1 MTRKEIKFVSDLSK
15 EYDQIIEIGS
25 GMSTLI
31 WAKTFK
37 SVIAIESRLEWYR
50 KIDKISNQR
59 SVANVNLLFAPP
71 ESCAFNNK
79 GGELWN
85 CRLPTDYGTIKEFEL
100 YFITVQKVLS
110 EITRPTVIFIDGHI
124 REDIGIYCKPF
135 ALDCALLLHDYS
147 DDRNYLNEWVSKE
160 FKILAVVD
168 SLVLFK

>member
-50 KIDKISNQR
+50 KIDKILNQR

-79 GGELWN
+79 GGEL
-85 CRLPTDYGTIKEFEL
+85 
-100 YFITVQKVLS
+100 
-110 EITRPTVIFIDGHI
+110 
-124 REDIGIYCKPF
+124 
-135 ALDCALLLHDYS
+135 
-147 DDRNYLNEWVSKE
+147 
-160 FKILAVVD
+160 
-168 SLVLFK
+168 